1 MRDKQTRN
9 INVSFLENLCVCL
22 CVFGGRGSL
31 FLVRALLP
39 VVLIKSV
46 LDYISQV
53 ARRFS
58 LLFPETKNSLNFKH
72 GSSFVLMFGKL
83 I

>member
-1 MRDKQTRN
+1 MF
-9 INVSFLENLCVCL
+9 VFVCL
-22 CVFGGRGSL
+22 GGGGVF

-39 VVLIKSV
+39 VMLIKSV

-58 LLFPETKNSLNFKH
+58 LFFPETKNSLNFKH
-72 GSSFVLMFGKL
+72 GSSFVLMFGIL

>member
-1 MRDKQTRN
+1 MFLSGGTYVF
-9 INVSFLENLCVCL
+9 VSVCVCV
-22 CVFGGRGSL
+22 CVVCGVRGEESI
-31 FLVRALLP
+31 FFVRALLP

-58 LLFPETKNSLNFKH
+58 LFFP
-72 GSSFVLMFGKL
+72 
-83 I
+83 